1 MPLPIDQS
9 QTVSAMAR
17 GRFTSEVGWGSHS
30 GLWPEGMTPIQLQ
43 TRMKR
48 NSASARGTNSR
59 PAGPMT
65 ESVRSWIWSTTVS

>member
-17 GRFTSEVGWGSHS
+17 GRFTSEVGWAA
-30 GLWPEGMTPIQLQ
+30 I
-43 TRMKR
+43 RVV
-48 NSASARGTNSR
+48 ARGDDPDPVADEDEEEQRQCEGTNSR